1 MYKNLIDVAKR
12 IVAIANTREQN
23 QQEGFFSL
31 SNPNLS
37 DYDVTYDNQLTEI
50 LMNLELD
57 EVMALQ
63 TIMYL
68 GRDKDYNSNLTS
80 DEIFLDYKK
89 YIESLGIK
97 TKELEVRQLVEKMP
111 LGKYIT
117 DGYAILGIIL

>member
-31 SNPNLS
+31 SNLNLS

-50 LMNLELD
+50 LMNLKLD

-97 TKELEVRQLVEKMP
+97 TKELEVRQMVEKMP

>member
-37 DYDVTYDNQLTEI
+37 DYDVTYVNQLTEI

-97 TKELEVRQLVEKMP
+97 TKELEVRQMVEKMP

>member
-37 DYDVTYDNQLTEI
+37 DYDVTYYNQLTEI

-97 TKELEVRQLVEKMP
+97 TKELEVRQMVEKMP

-117 DGYAILGIIL
+117 NGYAILGIIL